1 MTQNEPIMD
10 GSDEAGQGEKVQ
22 GLVDQ
27 LAADLQLRPQEDAE
41 KLLRQRL
48 ADADIQL
55 DDEQISRIVQSV
67 HQGPSQ
73 VD

>member
-1 MTQNEPIMD
+1 MSQDEPIMN
-10 GSDEAGQGEKVQ
+10 GSTGAGHDEKVN

-27 LAADLQLRPQEDAE
+27 LKGDLQLRPQEDAE

-48 ADADIQL
+48 DDADISL
-55 DDEQISRIVQSV
+55 DDDEISRIVKSV
-67 HQGPSQ
+67 HHGPSV